1 MRIELNAQFGLE
13 PIEDVFFV
21 AKIIQS
27 LIGNICL
34 YQIKEVYQPCISK
47 LAGAFGNNT
56 SMQPVEKVLLI
67 VNGAVCV
74 DVNVIWTVVADQ
86 CKPVV
91 NGLSPKN
98 RPFAI
103 DFNNILGIDIR
114 AILMVVLQKKQHDC
128 ENVKAAAL
136 TVPVVEVDDLLFAA
150 VPS

>member
-1 MRIELNAQFGLE
+1 MCIELNPQFRLE
-13 PIEDVFFV
+13 PIKNVFSVTEIF
-21 AKIIQS
+21 QS

-34 YQIKEVYQPCISK
+34 HQIKEVYQPCISK

-56 SMQPVEKVLLI
+56 SMQTMEKVLLI

-74 DVNVIWTVVADQ
+74 DVNVVRAVAADQ

-91 NGLSPKN
+91 NGLPPKD

-114 AILMVVLQKKQHDC
+114 TILMVVLQKKQHNRK
-128 ENVKAAAL
+128 NVKTAAL
-136 TVPVVEVDDLLFAA
+136 AISIVEVDDLLFAA